1 MGSNDQNRCYQDDK
15 MPYDAEQNCAMWRYD
30 RTKCLYVT
38 SHFLREALYYLT
50 PVIIFFI
57 LPYAT
62 NLLDIYVV
70 GESFLGTMMSYGL
83 KGLIPITAFKR
94 KILLEANDFV
104 YHLFKHDE
112 ILGDTKF
119 LNKLVWCEEEKQSSD
134 IATSID
140 QIKEAGDNASN
151 ESL

>member
-1 MGSNDQNRCYQDDK
+1 
-15 MPYDAEQNCAMWRYD
+15 
-30 RTKCLYVT
+30 
-38 SHFLREALYYLT
+38 
-50 PVIIFFI
+50 
-57 LPYAT
+57 
-62 NLLDIYVV
+62 
-70 GESFLGTMMSYGL
+70 L